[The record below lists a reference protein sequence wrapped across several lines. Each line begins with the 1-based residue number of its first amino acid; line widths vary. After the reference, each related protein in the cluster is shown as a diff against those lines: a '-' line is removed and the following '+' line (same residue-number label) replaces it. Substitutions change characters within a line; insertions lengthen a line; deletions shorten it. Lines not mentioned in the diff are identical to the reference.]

1 MMQCAQE
8 QISIL
13 EKTVRERIKLR
24 AEFSFFKTVPG
35 IGQTLALTIMLETG
49 ARRVVGVIA

>member
-1 MMQCAQE
+1 MQCAQE